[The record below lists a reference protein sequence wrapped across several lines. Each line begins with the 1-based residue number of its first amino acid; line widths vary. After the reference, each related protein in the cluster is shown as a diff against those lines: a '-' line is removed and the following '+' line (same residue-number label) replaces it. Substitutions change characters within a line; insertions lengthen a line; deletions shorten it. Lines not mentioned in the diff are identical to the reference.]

1 MESAESESSD
11 VGSGYASYATGVL
24 LLVYVFNFIDRQ
36 IISILAEEIK
46 ADLGISD
53 AQIGFLYGTAFAVFY
68 AIFGLPLGKLAD
80 SWTRKNLISI
90 GMCKLNMRNVIRATM
105 GKCIKYIQYAP
116 SEINL
121 DLAL

>member
-46 ADLGISD
+46 ADLGISLDGD
-53 AQIGFLYGTAFAVFY
+53 ADRIIICDEKGRIIDG
-68 AIFGLPLGKLAD
+68 D
-80 SWTRKNLISI
+80 
-90 GMCKLNMRNVIRATM
+90 
-105 GKCIKYIQYAP
+105 
-116 SEINL
+116 
-121 DLAL
+121 